1 MSTQELI
8 PENLKVALEHGAL
21 KRLPVTFL
29 PFANQQLREWDYLFP
44 NERQS
49 IERLLLYVTSLSSE
63 QSSTLF
69 QKVFELEGKMEVRKW
84 NFSTSEQTIE
94 NSSLLARSPYYQ
106 EWRSAVQS
114 VFDAADR
121 YAETTGNAQAAGNRL
136 VLLDIPRPLEVSAPD
151 PWHRW
156 QKIGQPIDL
165 DTSRMGNS
173 KGVLE
178 NLLTASPGQG
188 SDSSSSLLDATV
200 SHPRN
205 QAADTWVIDA
215 DRSLVDILIAR
226 PPSASKGAEAILL
239 SYTRLDRYRQSFSR
253 EMNTMRKD
261 LTDADAVYDRLR
273 IVDVKPW
280 CPPEAEDP
288 AVREYLRALYLS
300 GNGAVIFGNSFV
312 QWGSSEALRR
322 ARPHFLVGKF
332 GVRSKPKPFTGVA
345 VFDNPDQIN
354 PLPAVDDLPGSS
366 IDAQMLALYVWL
378 AAARYSEY
386 QSSTACVCI
395 AESLS
400 QAYVVAPPQFPI
412 TTKSS
417 RISVD
422 ELRHALHDWMA

>member
-253 EMNTMRKD
+253 EMTPMLSTTACAKSTSSHGVLQKRKTPLCANTCA
-261 LTDADAVYDRLR
+261 LCISAATAPLYSEIPSCSGDRL
-273 IVDVKPW
+273 KP
-280 CPPEAEDP
+280 CDAPGP
-288 AVREYLRALYLS
+288 AS
-300 GNGAVIFGNSFV
+300 
-312 QWGSSEALRR
+312 W
-322 ARPHFLVGKF
+322 
-332 GVRSKPKPFTGVA
+332 
-345 VFDNPDQIN
+345 
-354 PLPAVDDLPGSS
+354 
-366 IDAQMLALYVWL
+366 W
-378 AAARYSEY
+378 
-386 QSSTACVCI
+386 
-395 AESLS
+395 ESL
-400 QAYVVAPPQFPI
+400 AYAASP
-412 TTKSS
+412 S
-417 RISVD
+417 RSRV
-422 ELRHALHDWMA
+422 

>member
-1 MSTQELI
+1 MLI
-8 PENLKVALEHGAL
+8 GAS
-21 KRLPVTFL
+21 
-29 PFANQQLREWDYLFP
+29 
-44 NERQS
+44 S
-49 IERLLLYVTSLSSE
+49 I
-63 QSSTLF
+63 F
-69 QKVFELEGKMEVRKW
+69 
-84 NFSTSEQTIE
+84 
-94 NSSLLARSPYYQ
+94 SSLARH
-106 EWRSAVQS
+106 
-114 VFDAADR
+114 
-121 YAETTGNAQAAGNRL
+121 L
-136 VLLDIPRPLEVSAPD
+136 
-151 PWHRW
+151 
-156 QKIGQPIDL
+156 
-165 DTSRMGNS
+165 
-173 KGVLE
+173 
-178 NLLTASPGQG
+178 
-188 SDSSSSLLDATV
+188 
-200 SHPRN
+200 
-205 QAADTWVIDA
+205 
-215 DRSLVDILIAR
+215 
-226 PPSASKGAEAILL
+226 PPK
-239 SYTRLDRYRQSFSR
+239 
-253 EMNTMRKD
+253 
-261 LTDADAVYDRLR
+261 
-273 IVDVKPW
+273 
-280 CPPEAEDP
+280 AEDP

-322 ARPHFLVGKF
+322 ARPRFLVGKF